1 MTTTSPPP
9 RKPAEPWTI
18 RRVVVWA
25 TEDLGRRK
33 IESPRLTAELLLAH
47 ALGTSRIQLILE
59 ADRPLMAPEL
69 ARYKELLQARWTGRP
84 TAYLL
89 GEREFYGTS
98 FLVDER
104 VLIPRPDTETLVEV
118 ALRRTEDHPE
128 ANLAL
133 DLCTGSGCVA
143 IALSQK
149 RPEWSILATDLSPDA
164 LTVARENGQ
173 RAGVDSRLTLLLG
186 DLFAAV
192 PSEQR
197 FLLITANPPYI
208 PSADV
213 LELDKGIR
221 DFEPRLALD
230 GGLDGFDI
238 IARIIGEA
246 PAWLAPS
253 GTLALEVGFD
263 QAERTESLFIEAGF
277 EDILRHHDYGGHE
290 RVVSGTHR

>member
-9 RKPAEPWTI
+9 RQSAEPWTI

-25 TEDLGRRK
+25 TEDLGRREV
-33 IESPRLTAELLLAH
+33 ESPRLTAELLLAH

-59 ADRPLMAPEL
+59 ADRPLIAPEL
-69 ARYKELLQARWTGRP
+69 ARYKELLQQRWTGKP

-104 VLIPRPDTETLVEV
+104 VLIPRPDTETLVE
-118 ALRRTEDHPE
+118 AGLRRTEEHPE
-128 ANLAL
+128 SSVAL

-149 RPEWSILATDLSPDA
+149 RPEWSIFATDLSPDA
-164 LTVARENGQ
+164 LAVARENGQ

-192 PSEQR
+192 PSEHR

-238 IARIIGEA
+238 IARIVREA

-263 QAERTESLFIEAGF
+263 QAERTESLFVEAGF
-277 EDILRHHDYGGHE
+277 ENILRHRDYGGHE
-290 RVVSGTHR
+290 RVVSGRIA